1 MNGIL
6 LTIDFLQGELLSLS
20 NKAED
25 HEPGD
30 KIQARIEADCN
41 GILLEI
47 GRTITKSRR
56 ITYRLQLGS

>member
-1 MNGIL
+1 MKGIL

-20 NKAED
+20 NKAEY

-30 KIQARIEADCN
+30 KIQAGIEADYKV
-41 GILLEI
+41 ILLEI
-47 GRTITKSRR
+47 GCTITKSRR